1 MEHIMGHAPGSQGL
15 SLAYRVGWRIRYL
28 GWHLFG
34 PAELHGDQDPH
45 ERLQR
50 ERRARV
56 AAARG
61 TSPQR

>member
-1 MEHIMGHAPGSQGL
+1 MGSALGSEGL
-15 SLAYRVGWRIRYL
+15 SLAYRVGWRVRYL

-45 ERLQR
+45 VRLRR

-61 TSPQR
+61 TSQQR